1 MNSNWQLLRIPI
13 LNSRWLQKVL
23 GHENED
29 GYNSV
34 KNWALDID
42 YKKYLPKMMMI
53 VYRKV
58 ID

>member
-1 MNSNWQLLRIPI
+1 MVT
-13 LNSRWLQKVL
+13 KVL
-23 GHENED
+23 GHDNED

-34 KNWALDID
+34 KDWLLDID

-53 VYRKV
+53 IYRKV